1 MASLASSFS
10 TAACSE
16 IDSRHVFSV
25 SASTN
30 PWHASLQH
38 HRHHQR
44 TQVRTKVFVSRHNH
58 SLNVTPE
65 TIVAQCQSSNILHSP
80 YSSSQHGSVEP
91 YRQTP
96 THVVLAECP
105 FCPKPTGGKPDNLYK
120 LYVATGSGTYYC
132 HRCGA
137 KGSWFDFCKRLSS
150 GGKDGGGEGGKGGG
164 VDVVDA
170 RGRTSGGGAAQY
182 QQNQQTNMR
191 RGGNHQ
197 QQQQH
202 GGNAATGGGGGGG
215 GACLPMPSQRLAA
228 AYITSLLDVS
238 ASSSDSTAAAS
249 SETTNASA
257 NAALTYL
264 TQTRG
269 LTTRTLRKYGVGRGY
284 YNFPSSDPNSSAR
297 YVREECV
304 TFPWIMRASDVN
316 EQEELREPP
325 GRFDWVEE
333 EEEEEDDE
341 EEKDASGS
349 DDATEAKSAAEA
361 ESSAATRTSEGDAP
375 LTKARGPWT
384 TRRIKA
390 RSLNHKGHQRL
401 DPPGGGWGLFGW
413 HTVPADATSV
423 VVTEGEYDAMAVYEA
438 TGRPAVSLPN
448 GCRSLP
454 LEVLPLLERF
464 DTVYLWM
471 DNDGPGREGAEKF
484 ANKLGAKRCLIV
496 SPKPEHVDAK
506 GRSPKDANDALR
518 MGLDLDDMLDKSEIM
533 PHEQLLRFEDF
544 REQVLHEIINP
555 DKYTGVGVSSLPL
568 FTSIIKGF
576 RRGEMTLITGPT
588 GSGKTTF
595 LGQLSLDFAEQG
607 VNTLWGSF
615 EIKNT
620 RLVSKLLQQFS
631 REPLPVGQP
640 DKLEDLRALADRFE
654 DLPLHFL
661 RFHGSADIDAVIEAM
676 KYAAYVHDVEHVIL
690 DNMQFMISR
699 DQRGGSSYD
708 KFDMQDIAIAKFRK
722 FATENNVHVTLV
734 CHPRKEDE
742 GVRLGIS
749 SVFGSAK
756 ATQEADTVLILQ
768 NDGKTKC
775 IEVKKNRYD
784 GTLGMAPLHFQ
795 RGSGRYTEKPEF
807 DFSGVREQVKARRQ
821 TQMAAPVQHQAKKIV
836 ARQITTKA
844 AAAPKKR
851 NTPTQEPS
859 SPVDDA
865 NNAIKPPSGNDRW
878 GDIMSN

>member
-1 MASLASSFS
+1 MLRLARCAGASARLRRVAGNNGGI
-10 TAACSE
+10 AACCDVNRDERWQS
-16 IDSRHVFSV
+16 SARLAGV
-25 SASTN
+25 SS
-30 PWHASLQH
+30 QH
-38 HRHHQR
+38 QH

-65 TIVAQCQSSNILHSP
+65 TIIHQCKSSNILHSSYGGP
-80 YSSSQHGSVEP
+80 SSVEP

-96 THVVLAECP
+96 THVILAECP
-105 FCPKPTGGKPDNLYK
+105 FCPKPTGGKPDNMYK

-132 HRCGA
+132 HRCGS
-137 KGSWFDFCKRLSS
+137 KGSWFDFCKRLN
-150 GGKDGGGEGGKGGG
+150 GGKNGGDQYE
-164 VDVVDA
+164 VVDA
-170 RGRTSGGGAAQY
+170 RGRSNGAQQQRVGGGAYQPQAQRGQQY
-182 QQNQQTNMR
+182 QQPMMRQDQQMGHADT
-191 RGGNHQ
+191 
-197 QQQQH
+197 
-202 GGNAATGGGGGGG
+202 GG

-228 AYITSLLDVS
+228 AYITSLLDAS
-238 ASSSDSTAAAS
+238 ASPSPDSANNTS
-249 SETTNASA
+249 KT

-269 LTTRTLRKYGVGRGY
+269 LSTKTLRKYGVGRGY
-284 YNFPSSDPNSSAR
+284 YNFPSSDPNSTAR
-297 YVREECV
+297 YVREECI
-304 TFPWIMRASDVN
+304 TFPWIMRASEVN

-325 GRFDWVEE
+325 GRFDWD
-333 EEEEEDDE
+333 EEDDE
-341 EEKDASGS
+341 EEEENEEEPSEDVI
-349 DDATEAKSAAEA
+349 EAKDEGD
-361 ESSAATRTSEGDAP
+361 GDAP
-375 LTKARGPWT
+375 LSQARGPWT

-413 HTVPADATSV
+413 HTVPADASSI

-464 DTVYLWM
+464 DTIYLWM

-496 SPKPEHVDAK
+496 SPKPEHVDKK

-518 MGLDLDDMLDKSEIM
+518 MGIDLDDMLNQSEIM
-533 PHEQLLRFEDF
+533 PHEELLRFGDF
-544 REQVLHEIINP
+544 REQVLHEIVNP
-555 DKYTGVGVSSLPL
+555 DKYTGVGVTSLPL

-620 RLVSKLLQQFS
+620 RLVSKLLQQYS

-699 DQRGGSSYD
+699 DHAGGSSYD

-768 NDGKTKC
+768 NDGKRKY

-784 GTLGMAPLHFQ
+784 GTLGLAPLHFQ

-807 DFSGVREQVKARRQ
+807 DFAGVKEQVKAQ
-821 TQMAAPVQHQAKKIV
+821 HQNQHQAPQQTQQRPKKVV
-836 ARQITTKA
+836 AREMTTKAAPIKA

-851 NTPTQEPS
+851 NIPAQEPS
-859 SPVDDA
+859 SPISDA
-865 NNAIKPPSGNDRW
+865 NNAVKAPNNDDRW
-878 GDIMSN
+878 GDIMQ

>member
-1 MASLASSFS
+1 MAG
-10 TAACSE
+10 CSE
-16 IDSRHVFSV
+16 IDSRHVFAA
-25 SASTN
+25 SAPTN
-30 PWHASLQH
+30 PRHVPH
-38 HRHHQR
+38 HHQQHHQR
-44 TQVRTKVFVSRHNH
+44 IQVRTKVFVSRHNH

-65 TIVAQCQSSNILHSP
+65 TIVAQCKSSNILHSP
-80 YSSSQHGSVEP
+80 YSNSQHGSVEP

-105 FCPKPTGGKPDNLYK
+105 FCPKPTGGKPDNMYK

-137 KGSWFDFCKRLSS
+137 KGSWFDFCRRLA
-150 GGKDGGGEGGKGGG
+150 GGKDGKGGG
-164 VDVVDA
+164 ERYDVVDA
-170 RGRTSGGGAAQY
+170 RGRTSGGGGGGGAAQY
-182 QQNQQTNMR
+182 RQYGQHQQPTHMR
-191 RGGNHQ
+191 RGGYQEPH
-197 QQQQH
+197 QQH
-202 GGNAATGGGGGGG
+202 GGNAATGGGNGG

-238 ASSSDSTAAAS
+238 SSPSSSDSTAASS
-249 SETTNASA
+249 SETTSA

-269 LTTRTLRKYGVGRGY
+269 LTTKTLRKYGVGRGY
-284 YNFPSSDPNSSAR
+284 YNFPSTDPNSSAR

-304 TFPWIMRASDVN
+304 TFPWIMRASEVN

-333 EEEEEDDE
+333 EDEEEE
-341 EEKDASGS
+341 EEKIENES
-349 DDATEAKSAAEA
+349 EVKSAAEA
-361 ESSAATRTSEGDAP
+361 ESSATRTSEGDAP

-423 VVTEGEYDAMAVYEA
+423 VVTEGEYDAMAVYQA
-438 TGRPAVSLPN
+438 TGRPAISLPN
-448 GCRSLP
+448 GCRSMP
-454 LEVLPLLERF
+454 LDVLPLLERF
-464 DTVYLWM
+464 DTIYLWM

-518 MGLDLDDMLDKSEIM
+518 MGLDLDDMLAKSEIM

-544 REQVLHEIINP
+544 REQVLHEIVNP

-699 DQRGGSSYD
+699 DQAGGSSYD

-768 NDGKTKC
+768 NDGKRKY

-807 DFSGVREQVKARRQ
+807 DFSGVKEQVKAQQQ
-821 TQMAAPVQHQAKKIV
+821 TQMAAPVQQQAKKMV

-844 AAAPKKR
+844 AAPIKAAAAPKKR
-851 NTPTQEPS
+851 NIPTQEPS

-865 NNAIKPPSGNDRW
+865 NNAVKPPSSDDRW
-878 GDIMSN
+878 GEIMSN

>member
-1 MASLASSFS
+1 MLRLARGAGVAGATKHASSRLRRVAGNDVGI
-10 TAACSE
+10 AACCGVNQEKRWQS
-16 IDSRHVFSV
+16 SARFASV
-25 SASTN
+25 SG
-30 PWHASLQH
+30 
-38 HRHHQR
+38 HHQH

-65 TIVAQCQSSNILHSP
+65 TIINQCKSSNILHSS
-80 YSSSQHGSVEP
+80 YGHGPSSVEP

-96 THVVLAECP
+96 THVILAECP
-105 FCPKPTGGKPDNLYK
+105 FCPKPTGGKPDNMYK
-120 LYVATGSGTYYC
+120 LYVATGSGAYYC
-132 HRCGA
+132 HRCGS
-137 KGSWFDFCKRLSS
+137 KGSWFDFCKRLNGGKS
-150 GGKDGGGEGGKGGG
+150 GGDQYE
-164 VDVVDA
+164 VVDA
-170 RGRTSGGGAAQY
+170 RGRSNGSGNYGAYQPQAQRGQQY
-182 QQNQQTNMR
+182 QQPMMRARQDQQV
-191 RGGNHQ
+191 
-197 QQQQH
+197 
-202 GGNAATGGGGGGG
+202 GNADSGGG

-238 ASSSDSTAAAS
+238 APSSPDSA
-249 SETTNASA
+249 TTGKT

-264 TQTRG
+264 TETRG
-269 LTTRTLRKYGVGRGY
+269 LTTKTLRKYGVGRGY
-284 YNFPSSDPNSSAR
+284 YNFPSSDPNSTAR

-304 TFPWIMRASDVN
+304 TFPWIMRASEVN

-325 GRFDWVEE
+325 GRFHWDEE
-333 EEEEEDDE
+333 EEENE
-341 EEKDASGS
+341 EEPSGEN
-349 DDATEAKSAAEA
+349 AIEAKGEGV
-361 ESSAATRTSEGDAP
+361 GDAP
-375 LTKARGPWT
+375 LSQARGPWT

-413 HTVPADATSV
+413 HTVPAEATSI
-423 VVTEGEYDAMAVYEA
+423 VVTEGEYDAMAVYQA

-464 DTVYLWM
+464 DTIYLWM

-496 SPKPEHVDAK
+496 SPKPEHVDEK
-506 GRSPKDANDALR
+506 GKSPKDANDALR
-518 MGLDLDDMLDKSEIM
+518 MGLDLDDMVNKSEIM
-533 PHEQLLRFEDF
+533 PHEELLRFGDF
-544 REQVLHEIINP
+544 REQVLHEIVNP

-620 RLVSKLLQQFS
+620 RLVSKLLQQYA

-699 DQRGGSSYD
+699 DHAGGSSYD

-768 NDGKTKC
+768 NDGKRKY

-784 GTLGMAPLHFQ
+784 GTLGLAPLHFQ

-807 DFSGVREQVKARRQ
+807 DFAGVKARHS
-821 TQMAAPVQHQAKKIV
+821 AAP
-836 ARQITTKA
+836 ARS
-844 AAAPKKR
+844 R
-851 NTPTQEPS
+851 
-859 SPVDDA
+859 
-865 NNAIKPPSGNDRW
+865 
-878 GDIMSN
+878 SNLT